1 MITGHGDDR
10 YEYPDIHLNFSSNIN
25 PAGTN
30 KGLVEHL
37 KNCLPDIKY
46 YPDPLAGTLARRIEE
61 KRNLTKGSVLIT
73 NGAVEA
79 FYLLAA
85 SLSKKRSLV
94 YIPSFAEYTDACRAF
109 KHDLKLCDHRT
120 FPDVSLNELDAVWIG
135 NPNNPD
141 GKLFDI
147 QVLLAQITDN
157 PDTLFIVDEAYA
169 EFTLEN
175 NSIAGKACHLPNL
188 AVVCSLTKRY
198 AIPGI
203 RLGYLVSHPARVNE
217 IQQHIMPWRI
227 NSLAI
232 EAGMFCLSE
241 KFRDEFDIH
250 ELLKESKR
258 VQAEINKIK
267 GFKAE
272 PSETLFFLVKGPVKT
287 SYLKQ
292 MLARDHKIL
301 IRDASNFPGLSGYH
315 FRISIQ
321 TPEENDI
328 LIRVLKEWN

>member
-10 YEYPDIHLNFSSNIN
+10 YKYPDIQLNFSSNVN

-30 KGLVEHL
+30 KELVEHL
-37 KNCLPDIKY
+37 KNCLPDIQC

-61 KRNLTKGSVLIT
+61 KRNLPEGSVLIT

-79 FYLLAA
+79 FYLLAG

-94 YIPSFAEYTDACRAF
+94 YIPSFAEYADACRAF
-109 KHDLKLCDHRT
+109 EHDLQFCDNRS
-120 FPDVSLNELDAVWIG
+120 FSDISLDGLDAVWIG

-141 GKLFDI
+141 GKLFDN
-147 QVLLAQITDN
+147 QVLLKQITGN
-157 PDTLFIVDEAYA
+157 PDTLFMVDEAYS

-175 NSIAGKACHLPNL
+175 NSMAAEACHLPNL

-203 RLGYLVSHPARVNE
+203 RLGYLVSDPARVKE
-217 IQQHIMPWRI
+217 IQEHLMPWRI

-241 KFRDEFDIH
+241 KFRDEFDVH

-258 VQAEINKIK
+258 VQAEINNIK
-267 GFKAE
+267 GFHAE

-287 SYLKQ
+287 VYLKQ

-321 TPEENDI
+321 TPAENDI
-328 LIRVLKEWN
+328 LIHVLKGWN